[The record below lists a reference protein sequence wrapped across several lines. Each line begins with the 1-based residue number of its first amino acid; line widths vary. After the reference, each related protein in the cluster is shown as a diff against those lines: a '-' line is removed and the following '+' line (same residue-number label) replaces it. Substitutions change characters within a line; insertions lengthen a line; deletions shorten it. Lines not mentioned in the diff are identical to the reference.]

1 MHSSNVT
8 PVVIQQQID
17 YMCLYIVLSYIKA
30 YIVQIVPWSNEKKEM
45 RNRYVYNKTSDGTKM
60 KQMEDNFI
68 NNRIERVF
76 VTKVCAEVI

>member
-17 YMCLYIVLSYIKA
+17 YMFLYIVLSYIEA

-68 NNRIERVF
+68 KKYSDRASVYY
-76 VTKVCAEVI
+76 K